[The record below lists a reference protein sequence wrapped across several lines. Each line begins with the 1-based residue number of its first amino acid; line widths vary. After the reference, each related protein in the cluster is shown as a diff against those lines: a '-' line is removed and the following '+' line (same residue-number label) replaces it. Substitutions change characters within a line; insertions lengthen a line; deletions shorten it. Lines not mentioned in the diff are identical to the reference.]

1 MSGTKNMGLWSKRV
15 CGKLEGTGLT
25 ALVLLKERMQ
35 HGDLQGQ
42 RGGWSMGH
50 AWNGETEARTVW
62 IETVVVTFLDLAVTR
77 AGNNRLF
84 CSKLKYFVAKT
95 QGKIFQNEEYCV
107 CHCYLLTPFSF
118 STAVNFVHQ

>member
-1 MSGTKNMGLWSKRV
+1 MSGTKNMGLGSKRV

-62 IETVVVTFLDLAVTR
+62 IETVGDFWISGDE

-107 CHCYLLTPFSF
+107 LIFDPLFFFHRR
-118 STAVNFVHQ
+118 